1 MNSFIDR
8 LKYVRGGLTQEEFA
22 IRLSLKKQNIQQ
34 YESGTEPKMNFFEKL
49 VNIFEVNINWLLTG
63 KGDKYIQQSGGDEK
77 LKAEIER
84 LKIENE
90 KIKKMVGFEVTK
102 LIQGISLNDKGNI
115 EYSQKKTIFTLKK

>member
-102 LIQGISLNDKGNI
+102 LIQGISLKDKGNI
-115 EYSQKKTIFTLKK
+115 EYSQKLGRG

>member
-34 YESGTEPKMNFFEKL
+34 YESGTEPKMNFFEKI

-115 EYSQKKTIFTLKK
+115 EYSQKLGRG

>member
-115 EYSQKKTIFTLKK
+115 EYSQKLGRG